1 MARFAG
7 GLFVHSDSNREGR
20 GVRMQMRRGLV
31 VVAALVGAFVAA
43 TGANADTT
51 SHQKVTSVAI
61 ATPAKT
67 SDYGWNAQGVAGAA
81 AAAKAAGAKL
91 TQVTNV
97 GYDNTESVLRQLA
110 QKKPGLLI
118 AHASGYDP
126 IAIRIAQQ
134 TGVPTIT
141 YDNAKNLVKGKV
153 GVITT
158 SAQQGGYLAGILA
171 AKATKSGTVG
181 IVISASDTNWY
192 EMSGGFAAGV
202 RSVSPSTKIVFA
214 TIGPAAYD
222 DAAGGKR
229 VATSVI
235 AAGADV
241 IFGMGDGASLG
252 YIQAVETAKKKTWYI
267 GDIGNIAP
275 IDKKKIQLSSV
286 LWNFT
291 GAYKTAINQV
301 NAGTFGTKAYDL
313 TLANGGIS
321 LLKTPYATA
330 STWALVAKA
339 RKGIIAGTVKVPLTT
354 TKGAVDKLVK
364 SYIVR
369 LVKHVHVPAWAAA
382 EPPPSL
388 LLHV

>member
-1 MARFAG
+1 MK
-7 GLFVHSDSNREGR
+7 V
-20 GVRMQMRRGLV
+20 RRGLV
-31 VVAALVGAFVAA
+31 VVAALVGAVVAA

-51 SHQKVTSVAI
+51 SHTKVTTVAI
-61 ATPAKT
+61 ATPAKA

-81 AAAKAAGAKL
+81 AAAKSVGAKL

-110 QKKPGLLI
+110 GKKPGLLI
-118 AHASGYDP
+118 SHASGYDT
-126 IAIRIAQQ
+126 IAVRIAQQ

-141 YDNAKNLVKGKV
+141 YDSTKNLVKGKV

-158 SAQQGGYLAGILA
+158 SAQEGGYLAGILA
-171 AKATKSGTVG
+171 AKQTKSGTVG
-181 IVISASDTNWY
+181 VVISASDTNWY

-202 RSVSPSTKIVFA
+202 RSVSKSVKIVFA

-235 AAGADV
+235 DAGADV
-241 IFGMGDGASLG
+241 VFGMGDGASLG
-252 YIQAVETAKKKTWYI
+252 YIQAIETAKKKTWYI

-291 GAYKTAINQV
+291 GAYKQAISEING
-301 NAGTFGTKAYDL
+301 GTFGTKAYNLDL
-313 TLANGGIS
+313 KNGGIS
-321 LLKTPYATA
+321 LLKTSYIPAA
-330 STWALVAKA
+330 TWALVAKA
-339 RKGIIAGTVKVPLTT
+339 QTGIVAGTVKVPLTT

-364 SYIVR
+364 S
-369 LVKHVHVPAWAAA
+369 
-382 EPPPSL
+382 
-388 LLHV
+388 

>member
-7 GLFVHSDSNREGR
+7 GLFVHSDSSREGR
-20 GVRMQMRRGLV
+20 GVRMKMRRGLV

-43 TGANADTT
+43 TGANADST
-51 SHQKVTSVAI
+51 SHTKGSKVTTVAI
-61 ATPAKT
+61 ATPAKP

-81 AAAKAAGAKL
+81 AAAKSVGAKL
-91 TQVTNV
+91 TTVTNV

-110 QKKPGLLI
+110 GKKPGLLI
-118 AHASGYDP
+118 SHASGYDT
-126 IAIRIAQQ
+126 IAVRIAQQ

-141 YDNAKNLVKGKV
+141 YDVTKNLVKGKV

-158 SAQQGGYLAGILA
+158 SANQGGYLAGILA
-171 AKATKSGTVG
+171 AKMTKSGTVG
-181 IVISASDTNWY
+181 IVISASDSNWY
-192 EMSGGFAAGV
+192 LMSGGFAAGV
-202 RSVSPSTKIVFA
+202 RSVSKSTKIVFA

-235 AAGADV
+235 DQGADV
-241 IFGMGDGASLG
+241 VFGMGDGASLG

-286 LWNFT
+286 LWSFT
-291 GAYKTAINQV
+291 GAYKQAIKDID
-301 NAGTFGTKAYDL
+301 AGTFGVKAYDL
-313 TLANGGIS
+313 NLKNGGVS
-321 LLKTPYATA
+321 LLKTSYIPAA
-330 STWALVAKA
+330 TWALVARA
-339 RKGIIAGTVKVPLTT
+339 QKGIVAGTVKVPSTT

-364 SYIVR
+364 S
-369 LVKHVHVPAWAAA
+369 
-382 EPPPSL
+382 
-388 LLHV
+388 

>member
-1 MARFAG
+1 M
-7 GLFVHSDSNREGR
+7 
-20 GVRMQMRRGLV
+20 
-31 VVAALVGAFVAA
+31 
-43 TGANADTT
+43 
-51 SHQKVTSVAI
+51 
-61 ATPAKT
+61 
-67 SDYGWNAQGVAGAA
+67 
-81 AAAKAAGAKL
+81 
-91 TQVTNV
+91 
-97 GYDNTESVLRQLA
+97 
-110 QKKPGLLI
+110 
-118 AHASGYDP
+118 
-126 IAIRIAQQ
+126 
-134 TGVPTIT
+134 
-141 YDNAKNLVKGKV
+141 
-153 GVITT
+153 ITT

-171 AKATKSGTVG
+171 AKSTKSGTVG

-291 GAYKTAINQV
+291 DAYKTAINQI
-301 NAGTFGTKAYDL
+301 NGGTFGTKAYNL
-313 TLANGGIS
+313 TLTNGGIS
-321 LLKTPYATA
+321 LLKTRYASRRDLGARRQGAEGDHRGYGQGAADDDQGRSRQARQELDRPT
-330 STWALVAKA
+330 SPRALQ
-339 RKGIIAGTVKVPLTT
+339 
-354 TKGAVDKLVK
+354 
-364 SYIVR
+364 VR
-369 LVKHVHVPAWAAA
+369 AAA
-382 EPPPSL
+382 RPPLSPSL
-388 LLHV
+388 P